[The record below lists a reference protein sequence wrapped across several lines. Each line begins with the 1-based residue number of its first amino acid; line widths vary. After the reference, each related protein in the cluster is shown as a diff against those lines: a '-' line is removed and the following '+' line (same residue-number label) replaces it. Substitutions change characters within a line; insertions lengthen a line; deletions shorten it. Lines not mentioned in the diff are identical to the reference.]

1 MASSPTTAL
10 EEMTINNQQL
20 RRENDTMKDEI
31 AQLKTN
37 NYTLTDENE
46 QLKTGVQL
54 KVGQW

>member
-10 EEMTINNQQL
+10 GEMTINNQQL
-20 RRENDTMKDEI
+20 MRENDAMKDEI

-46 QLKTGVQL
+46 QLKTEVQL
-54 KVGQW
+54 KVGQ